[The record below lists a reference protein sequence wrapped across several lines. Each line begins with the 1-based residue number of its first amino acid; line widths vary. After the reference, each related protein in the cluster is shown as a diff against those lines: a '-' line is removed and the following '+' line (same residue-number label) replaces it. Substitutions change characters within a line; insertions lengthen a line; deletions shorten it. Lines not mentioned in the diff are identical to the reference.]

1 MKNRRIVELLR
12 DTRGAN
18 MVEYIILVGV
28 VALLA
33 IAAFTTFSG
42 KVSTEIGTQGDTVS
56 GINTGTGSSGH

>member
-1 MKNRRIVELLR
+1 MKLIKLKKNGLIR

-33 IAAFTTFSG
+33 IAAFRYFNSSVKAKVNQQADSVG
-42 KVSTEIGTQGDTVS
+42 KIDGVE
-56 GINTGTGSSGH
+56 